1 MRVNN
6 DAFSD
11 DKIESAKF
19 KYHAAIDAFRNELL
33 LTYKKNYLFLRI
45 TKKNIMY

>member
-33 LTYKKNYLFLRI
+33 LTYKKNYLFYELLRK
-45 TKKNIMY
+45 T